1 MEIQACEDAGIPK
14 HPLCNMVGCFI
25 EPSAFFPLSV
35 SSEFRGN
42 SNQEGSGLTSKI
54 EVEMP
59 TPTLS
64 FVWIC
69 FLTRS

>member
-35 SSEFRGN
+35 SSTFREN
-42 SNQEGSGLTSKI
+42 SNQESSELTNKI

-59 TPTLS
+59 TPTLG
-64 FVWIC
+64 FA
-69 FLTRS
+69 F

>member
-35 SSEFRGN
+35 SSEFREN
-42 SNQEGSGLTSKI
+42 SNQEGSELTSKI

-59 TPTLS
+59 ASTLS
-64 FVWIC
+64 LFG
-69 FLTRS
+69 FAF

>member
-25 EPSAFFPLSV
+25 EPSAFFPLLV
-35 SSEFRGN
+35 SSKFREN
-42 SNQEGSGLTSKI
+42 SNQESSELTNKI

-59 TPTLS
+59 TPTLG
-64 FVWIC
+64 FA
-69 FLTRS
+69 F

>member
-1 MEIQACEDAGIPK
+1 MEIQACEDVGIPK

-35 SSEFRGN
+35 SSTFREN
-42 SNQEGSGLTSKI
+42 SNQESSELTNKI

-59 TPTLS
+59 TPTLG
-64 FVWIC
+64 FA
-69 FLTRS
+69 F